1 MAITIER
8 QLPERGARGAR
19 GAHGTAAA
27 PAGQCCC
34 CCCCCL
40 HSVGGAVGAL
50 SARARPVDPQIPIS
64 AIDGRTL
71 EPRHSASGLYW
82 ALTAIMAG
90 VLGAYFVAFEN
101 HKVDTFTVALMI
113 AIFLPAIQ
121 LAASIVSAI
130 VILRSRRVG
139 KEERLR
145 HLGKITLRAFLG
157 ALIGLL
163 IMIPMFG
170 RC

>member
-8 QLPERGARGAR
+8 QLPERGGRGEL
-19 GAHGTAAA
+19 GAAA

-40 HSVGGAVGAL
+40 HSVGGVVGAL
-50 SARARPVDPQIPIS
+50 SARPKPVEPQLPVS

-82 ALTAIMAG
+82 AIIAIMSGLAS
-90 VLGAYFVAFEN
+90 AYFVAFERHEVRN
-101 HKVDTFTVALMI
+101 LEVALML
-113 AIFLPAIQ
+113 AIVFPAVQ
-121 LAASIVSAI
+121 LAASIVAAI
-130 VILRSRRVG
+130 LIARSRRVG
-139 KEERLR
+139 KEVRLR
-145 HLGKITLRAFLG
+145 HLGKITLRSFLG
-157 ALIGLL
+157 ALIGAA
-163 IMIPMFG
+163 IMLPMFG